1 MWEVG
6 ISVLRDNKTAEFI
19 KLFIGILIK
28 RDFFHSYLLYLEDFL
43 LDIQKFMKIL
53 FYCRFLRDYSAK
65 VARNL
70 SKLNLIARLYGFLS
84 VFYFQIELDC
94 SFSILAKILRS

>member
-1 MWEVG
+1 MNFMHVLGWITNEWIYRDYMWEVG

-43 LDIQKFMKIL
+43 LDIQKFMKI
-53 FYCRFLRDYSAK
+53 
-65 VARNL
+65 
-70 SKLNLIARLYGFLS
+70 
-84 VFYFQIELDC
+84 
-94 SFSILAKILRS
+94 